1 MVLLTCVNKTP
12 HFLLVSGAKSRKS
25 AGCYVMAVVLGGG
38 GDHKTLSDLT
48 SQRIFPVS
56 GVSYVAL

>member
-12 HFLLVSGAKSRKS
+12 HFTCERSKEPEVG
-25 AGCYVMAVVLGGG
+25 GVLCDGGG
-38 GDHKTLSDLT
+38 VGGEDHKTLSDLT
-48 SQRIFPVS
+48 SLQIFPVS